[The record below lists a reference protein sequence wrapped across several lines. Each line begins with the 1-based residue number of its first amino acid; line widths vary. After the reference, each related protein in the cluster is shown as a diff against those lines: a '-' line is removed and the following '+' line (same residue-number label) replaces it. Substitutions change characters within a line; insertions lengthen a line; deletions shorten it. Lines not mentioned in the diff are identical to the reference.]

1 MPARK
6 VSADM
11 SWGTS
16 RRQRDAPGKGSRA
29 EDDPAPPRRWRAIA
43 LVVGVVVVLGAGAGA
58 AALGLGGRHR
68 AVAHVKVTL
77 TNAVINRCT
86 LTDSQTFPGQ
96 TTFGAGH
103 PLPLQSHGLI
113 TWLPKAGT
121 VVREGQTLVRT
132 DDRPVVL
139 LYGSL
144 PQYRTLRAPAVP
156 TTDRSKGAAAT
167 PSAPATTSGTA
178 ADAPT
183 PMHGSDVR
191 ELKRSLTRLGYR
203 GLDTGENYTRST
215 GNVVKRWQRD
225 LGEDPTGS
233 VQLGDIFVAAGP
245 LRVVP
250 GPDGVVGQP
259 MSATALQ
266 WTSRTRVVT
275 ATVGDTSTWAQTGA
289 KLSVDAGQAGSIPAV
304 VSSVSA
310 ADSTSS
316 DGGQNL
322 HVVASVADQS
332 ALNSAGTAV
341 TVTHLTTRHVNVLCA
356 PSAALVALAEGGYG
370 LELGAGTYLAVQTGL
385 FAQGE
390 VEVSGAGV
398 HAGLRVYLPVGD

>member
-1 MPARK
+1 
-6 VSADM
+6 V
-11 SWGTS
+11 
-16 RRQRDAPGKGSRA
+16 Q
-29 EDDPAPPRRWRAIA
+29 
-43 LVVGVVVVLGAGAGA
+43 
-58 AALGLGGRHR
+58 
-68 AVAHVKVTL
+68 
-77 TNAVINRCT
+77 
-86 LTDSQTFPGQ
+86 SQ
-96 TTFGAGH
+96 
-103 PLPLQSHGLI
+103 GLI

-121 VVREGQTLVRT
+121 VVGEGQTLVRT

-156 TTDRSKGAAAT
+156 TTDVTTDHSAGATKEASAT
-167 PSAPATTSGTA
+167 PSAP
-178 ADAPT
+178 

-191 ELKRSLTRLGYR
+191 GLKRSLTRLGYR

-215 GNVVKRWQRD
+215 ANVVKRWQRD
-225 LGEDPTGS
+225 LGEDPTGT

-250 GPDGVVGQP
+250 GPDGAVGQP

-266 WTSRTRVVT
+266 STSRTRVVT
-275 ATVGDTSTWAQTGA
+275 ATVDDTSMWAQTGA
-289 KLSVDAGQAGSIPAV
+289 KLSVDSGQAGSIPAV

-322 HVVASVADQS
+322 NIVASVADQS

-341 TVTHLTTRHVNVLCA
+341 TVTHLTTRRANVLCA

-370 LELGAGTYLAVQTGL
+370 LEPEPGTYLAVQIGL

>member
-1 MPARK
+1 
-6 VSADM
+6 M
-11 SWGTS
+11 SW
-16 RRQRDAPGKGSRA
+16 RQEDVRERAPRH
-29 EDDPAPPRRWRAIA
+29 RWRAIA

-68 AVAHVKVTL
+68 AVTPAKVAL
-77 TNAVINRCT
+77 TSAVITRCT
-86 LTDSQTFPGQ
+86 LTDSQSFPGQ
-96 TTFGAGH
+96 TTFGTAR
-103 PLPLQSHGLI
+103 PLPVQSQGLI

-156 TTDRSKGAAAT
+156 TTG
-167 PSAPATTSGTA
+167 ATTEASAT
-178 ADAPT
+178 
-183 PMHGSDVR
+183 HGSDVR

-215 GNVVKRWQRD
+215 ADVVKRWQRD
-225 LGEDPTGS
+225 LGEDPTGT
-233 VQLGDIFVAAGP
+233 VRLGDIFVAAGP

-250 GPDGVVGQP
+250 GPDGAVGQP

-266 WTSRTRVVT
+266 STSRTRVVT
-275 ATVGDTSTWAQTGA
+275 ATVDDTSTWARTGA
-289 KLSVDAGQAGSIPAV
+289 KVSVDSGQAGSIPAV

-310 ADSTSS
+310 ADSTSA

-322 HVVASVADQS
+322 RIVASVADQS

-341 TVTHLTTRHVNVLCA
+341 TVTHLTTRRANVLCA
-356 PSAALVALAEGGYG
+356 PSAAPVALAEGGYG
-370 LELGAGTYLAVQTGL
+370 LELAAGTYLAVRIGL

-398 HAGLRVYLPVGD
+398 HDGLRVYLPAGD

>member
-1 MPARK
+1 MK
-6 VSADM
+6 
-11 SWGTS
+11 WGPL
-16 RRQRDAPGKGSRA
+16 RGHEDVRQTPSGA
-29 EDDPAPPRRWRAIA
+29 EDGPAPPRRWRAIA
-43 LVVGVVVVLGAGAGA
+43 LVAGIVVVLGAGAGA
-58 AALGLGGRHR
+58 ATLGLGGRHR
-68 AVAHVKVTL
+68 AVAHTKVTL
-77 TNAVINRCT
+77 TSAVITRCT
-86 LTDSQTFPGQ
+86 LTDSQNFPGQ
-96 TTFGAGH
+96 TTFGTAH
-103 PLPLQSHGLI
+103 PLPVQSQGLI

-139 LYGSL
+139 LYGQL
-144 PQYRTLRAPAVP
+144 PQYRTLRAPAVQ
-156 TTDRSKGAAAT
+156 AT
-167 PSAPATTSGTA
+167 PSAPVTATATTAGPPPS
-178 ADAPT
+178 
-183 PMHGSDVR
+183 MHGSDVR

-215 GNVVKRWQRD
+215 ASVVKRWQRD
-225 LGEDPTGS
+225 LGEDPTGT

-245 LRVVP
+245 LRVVA

-275 ATVGDTSTWAQTGA
+275 ATVDDTSTWAQTGA
-289 KLSVDAGQAGSIPAV
+289 KLSIDAGQTGSIPAV
-304 VSSVSA
+304 VTSVSA

-322 HVVASVADQS
+322 QIVASVADQS

-341 TVTHLTTRHVNVLCA
+341 TVTHLTTRRANVLCA

-370 LELGAGTYLAVQTGL
+370 LEPEAGTYLAVQIGL
-385 FAQGE
+385 FAQGK

-398 HAGLRVYLPVGD
+398 HAGLRVFLPVGD